1 MAIAALVVIGI
12 ILVILGIFAGGN
24 LYVLTLG
31 VVALVAAGGYEV
43 LAMRRG
49 K

>member
-12 ILVILGIFAGGN
+12 ILVVLALLAGGN

-31 VVALVAAGGYEV
+31 VLALIAAGGYEV
-43 LAMRRG
+43 LAMRRSR
-49 K
+49 